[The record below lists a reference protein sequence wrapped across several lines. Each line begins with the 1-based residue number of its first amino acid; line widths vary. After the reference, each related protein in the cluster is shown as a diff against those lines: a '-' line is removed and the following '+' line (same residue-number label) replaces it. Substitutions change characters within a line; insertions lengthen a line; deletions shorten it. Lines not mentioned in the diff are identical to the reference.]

1 MKDLPSAPYSSTAW
15 TTSMA
20 LNRFAGA
27 GHSAYRVRKRLGA
40 VEKRFW
46 GLNEDHRAEDRSI
59 KTSKSAGTYNNRSI
73 NFRSTAAIPTPGGLF
88 QQPPWFSVHSVSSQY
103 CPSSNPIRIGPH
115 SASNRGITASRGRP
129 NGGSRRRRRDWL
141 PAAGSAM
148 LPDDREAAMGVRMT
162 PPSLVPATRRWLT
175 PAT

>member
-1 MKDLPSAPYSSTAW
+1 MKDLPGNHYSSTAW
-15 TTSMA
+15 TTSMVF
-20 LNRFAGA
+20 NTFAGA
-27 GHSAYRVRKRLGA
+27 GHSAYRVRKRLEA

-46 GLNEDHRAEDRSI
+46 GLNEAHRAADRSI
-59 KTSKSAGTYNNRSI
+59 KTRKSSGTYNNGRL
-73 NFRSTAAIPTPGGLF
+73 NFRRTAAIPTPGGLF

-103 CPSSNPIRIGPH
+103 CPSSNPIRISPH
-115 SASNRGITASRGRP
+115 SASNRGGTASRGRP

-148 LPDDREAAMGVRMT
+148 LPDDREAAMSVQMT
-162 PPSLVPATRRWLT
+162 PPSSVPATRRCLT